1 MKDRDKL
8 KAYLAVASFVMA
20 VIFGF
25 CGLFLPP
32 TGAINPSVLIWL
44 AQLLVF
50 TAMLL
55 GFSAS
60 ENAILKEIAEILKEI
75 KQE

>member
-1 MKDRDKL
+1 MTNNKIKNI
-8 KAYLAVASFVMA
+8 LAVASFVMA
-20 VIFGF
+20 ITFGF

-32 TGAINPSVLIWL
+32 TGSITPSVLIWL

-50 TAMLL
+50 CAMLL

-60 ENAILKEIAEILKEI
+60 ENAILKEITEILKEI
-75 KQE
+75 KGN